1 MKSSQGI
8 ALVQVLIITIVLT
21 MLGLFIS
28 QSIRSQVNLSFDMQA
43 AVKLEVDI
51 ETAQARLLHALLT
64 NTRYMNQTG
73 ENKLVKV
80 WNFYNKPFSL
90 GPNVTV
96 KIQDLKG
103 LLNVNM
109 MSKELATQVFAQ
121 LGLEGHPVRTFLDSL
136 SDWIDA
142 DDFKFLNGA
151 EKSYYRSK
159 QLPGPR
165 NGYLQ
170 SLNEVLAV
178 KMGNILPIEVW
189 QLYFTE
195 KPIGG
200 FNPLTAPNLIL
211 AALIQDEAITQEVI
225 RLRDANQLTYF
236 KFYQLTRIDGGEY
249 YNFATGHKLRVELVA
264 KSGNTQV
271 KKHLV
276 VEVNPYDNKRSVI
289 ITDVMWN

>member
-1 MKSSQGI
+1 
-8 ALVQVLIITIVLT
+8 
-21 MLGLFIS
+21 
-28 QSIRSQVNLSFDMQA
+28 MQA
-43 AVKLEVDI
+43 AVTLEVDI
-51 ETAQARLLHALLT
+51 ETAQARLLHTLLT
-64 NTRYMNQTG
+64 NTRYIKQTS
-73 ENKLVKV
+73 ENKLVKE
-80 WNFYNKPFSL
+80 WNFYNEPFSL

-109 MSKELATQVFAQ
+109 MSKELATRVFAK

-136 SDWIDA
+136 RDWIDV

-151 EKSYYRSK
+151 EKSYYRSQ

-178 KMGNILPIEVW
+178 KMGNILPMEVW
-189 QLYFTE
+189 RLYFTE
-195 KPIGG
+195 KPVGG

-211 AALIQDEAITQEVI
+211 AALIQDDSITQEVI
-225 RLRDANQLTYF
+225 RLRNTNQLTYF
-236 KFYQLTRIDGGEY
+236 KFYQLTFIDGDEY
-249 YNFATGHKLRVELVA
+249 YNFATSNKLRVELLA

-271 KKHLV
+271 KKQFV
-276 VEVNPYDNKRSVI
+276 VEVNPYDYKRTVI
-289 ITDVMWN
+289 ITDVIWN